1 MMLASIKLFIIRR
14 NLMSSKIQNR
24 IKIAVSPD
32 KVWAVLGDLAAAPT
46 WIPGLASAKVEGMNR
61 VCLTLDGQEIREEI
75 SDYSAEK
82 RAYHYKHLQ
91 QPLPIKNSEGRF
103 VVEAEGTGS
112 VVVWEA
118 ELEVSNPAQEA
129 EMMALI
135 KGYYR
140 QTLES
145 LKQYVEATGD

>member
-1 MMLASIKLFIIRR
+1 
-14 NLMSSKIQNR
+14 MSSAMNR
-24 IKIAVSPD
+24 TDRLLAIILELQDRKYLRAE
-32 KVWAVLGDLAAAPT
+32 DLAVT
-46 WIPGLASAKVEGMNR
+46 FEVS
-61 VCLTLDGQEIREEI
+61 
-75 SDYSAEK
+75 K
-82 RAYHYKHLQ
+82 RTYHYKHLQ